1 MLLINHFVLGD
12 HFLYIHKEFLH
23 VTMLLFG
30 HIGITLGIFFVFS
43 YIKPRLKTI
52 IDLRFL
58 AIGALL
64 PDLIDKPLG
73 MIIFASTISNGR
85 MISHTLLF
93 SFTLF
98 LIGLYFYD
106 KKSDIA
112 IISLASGSFFHL
124 MEDQMW
130 NTPKTLLW
138 PLLGWSFPKDN
149 ITDGIAFLLMLF
161 KKSFIPSFS
170 QGFIP
175 DKTFIPEIMGMMV
188 IFILTLNWLK
198 NKLIK
203 TSFKNEKILTETA
216 KKPDIETTVFY
227 IIGFL
232 VFGLLSVSAIISL

>member
-1 MLLINHFVLGD
+1 
-12 HFLYIHKEFLH
+12 LH
-23 VTMLLFG
+23 QPF
-30 HIGITLGIFFVFS
+30 
-43 YIKPRLKTI
+43 
-52 IDLRFL
+52 
-58 AIGALL
+58 
-64 PDLIDKPLG
+64 
-73 MIIFASTISNGR
+73 SNGR

-106 KKSDIA
+106 KKSDLV

-130 NTPKTLLW
+130 DTPKTLFW

-198 NKLIK
+198 NKLSK
-203 TSFKNEKILTETA
+203 TSFKNER
-216 KKPDIETTVFY
+216 
-227 IIGFL
+227 IIKENTKNRL
-232 VFGLLSVSAIISL
+232 